1 MSTHQLFSVKDRETF
16 LKFQRRFHKRIEEYE
31 KDLKGN
37 AFRTWSICVQQM
49 RKVAAEIEHRNQV
62 INVLKNSIRGQRST
76 MEKEILRRYV
86 VQHLTCIPKGISFSE
101 MDTLCNEVDWYPII
115 GRSIIFLQGDFGN
128 VYYMIAG
135 GSVGLYLEPSKDRE
149 MIIAREYGTWRGQIY
164 PGTDE
169 DLKGLG
175 INILN
180 LSVSFEFRFY
190 LQTIVSFIICTYC
203 MILYRKV
210 QDLENML
217 F

>member
-1 MSTHQLFSVKDRETF
+1 MSVQIFTAKDREILDKYT
-16 LKFQRRFHKRIEEYE
+16 KRMVERYSDFE
-31 KDLKGN
+31 KQVKTR
-37 AFRTWSICVQQM
+37 AMKTWIAYMHQM
-49 RKVAAEIEHRNQV
+49 RKSAAEMEHRNQV
-62 INVLKNSIRGQRST
+62 INVLRNSTRGQRST

-128 VYYMIAG
+128 VYYIIAA

-149 MIIAREYGTWRGQIY
+149 MIIAREYGNLRGQ
-164 PGTDE
+164 PFSGSDD

-180 LSVSFEFRFY
+180 LSVSKF
-190 LQTIVSFIICTYC
+190 L
-203 MILYRKV
+203 
-210 QDLENML
+210 
-217 F
+217 